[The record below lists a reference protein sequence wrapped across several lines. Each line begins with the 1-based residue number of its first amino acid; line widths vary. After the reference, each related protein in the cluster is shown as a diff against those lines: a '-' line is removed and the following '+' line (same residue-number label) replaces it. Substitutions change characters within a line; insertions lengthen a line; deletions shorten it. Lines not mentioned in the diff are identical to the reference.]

1 MEKCDNNQK
10 ATPFDQNGGMY
21 LPFSNWSPMM
31 MMLTILA
38 PYMYTS
44 RSAEATRPTFFPHS
58 MVIPLE
64 YVLLPVV
71 MATFAIA
78 TMEAPINIRMN

>member
-1 MEKCDNNQK
+1 
-10 ATPFDQNGGMY
+10 MY
-21 LPFSNWSPMM
+21 LPLSNWSPMM
-31 MMLTILA
+31 MILTILA
-38 PYMYTS
+38 PYMYISS
-44 RSAEATRPTFFPHS
+44 RAEATSPTFFPQS

-78 TMEAPINIRMN
+78 TMEAPMNIRMN